1 MADVFVVALQHFGS
15 IFCLDPEGDKKKKKH
30 AEHFYFILS
39 GEGKKKPRC
48 LSKRNERRCAVTRTF
63 RPDDEIRATRTGEN
77 GKCRIK

>member
-39 GEGKKKPRC
+39 GEGKKSPGVCPNGTNGAARSPE
-48 LSKRNERRCAVTRTF
+48 LSDPTTR
-63 RPDDEIRATRTGEN
+63 
-77 GKCRIK
+77 